1 MITVEHLTKRYGD
14 HVAVDDLSFTVEQG
28 EICGLLGPN
37 GAGKST
43 TMNIMTGYLSATD
56 GRVLID
62 GCDIFEDPEAAKK
75 KIGYLPEVPPFI
87 YGHDTAGIS
96 PVRDRVE
103 ENPS

>member
-1 MITVEHLTKRYGD
+1 MDSSALSVWFFVSEIRQKEKCVLITVEHLTKRYGD

-56 GRVLID
+56 GR
-62 GCDIFEDPEAAKK
+62 A
-75 KIGYLPEVPPFI
+75 
-87 YGHDTAGIS
+87 
-96 PVRDRVE
+96 
-103 ENPS
+103 